1 MAEGCGIPCQS
12 RPVSECICTCSAAVV
27 LVSTDDV
34 VPFSAGVVVLVSTP
48 SLVVFL
54 VFVPCYFLVVEL
66 DLDWPNVCLL

>member
-1 MAEGCGIPCQS
+1 
-12 RPVSECICTCSAAVV
+12 VV

-54 VFVPCYFLVVEL
+54 VFVPCYFLVLEL